1 MLNSI
6 NLKNKAIQNFNTIFS
21 NASLW
26 NKVGKKLIFK
36 SFKMMVQCTCH
47 KTIKPHLCM
56 QTGIIQVFY
65 GCNYFLT
72 I

>member
-6 NLKNKAIQNFNTIFS
+6 NLKNDAIQNFNTIFS

-26 NKVGKKLIFK
+26 NKVEKKNFWKLHKDGTMCI
-36 SFKMMVQCTCH
+36 CH